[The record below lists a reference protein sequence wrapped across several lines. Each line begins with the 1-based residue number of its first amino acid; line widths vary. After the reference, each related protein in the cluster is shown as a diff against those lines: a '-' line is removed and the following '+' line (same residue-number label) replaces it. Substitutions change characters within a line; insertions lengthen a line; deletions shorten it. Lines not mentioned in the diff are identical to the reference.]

1 MQNWLPVF
9 VVVTALAV
17 VVQMAILVLMY
28 VQFRRTSDQM
38 TRIAR
43 DLQARISPI
52 LTRLQYLVEDA
63 QPRIIGM
70 MVDVSEI
77 VRTARGQAQR
87 ADRVFTEAMD
97 RLRVQ
102 LLHADRI
109 LTGVLEAIEDSGA
122 RVRRTLWEPVHQ
134 VSAFVKGVRTG
145 LDFFRSHRRP
155 PDGGATEQQ
164 DEGLFI

>member
-9 VVVTALAV
+9 VAVTALAV
-17 VVQMAILVLMY
+17 VLQMAILLLLY
-28 VQFRRTSDQM
+28 LQFRRTAEQM
-38 TRIAR
+38 ARIAR
-43 DLQARISPI
+43 DLQSRVSPI
-52 LTRLQYLVEDA
+52 LMRLQYLVEDA
-63 QPRIIGM
+63 QPRIVGM
-70 MVDVSEI
+70 MTDVSDI

-87 ADRVFTEAMD
+87 ADRVFTESMD
-97 RLRVQ
+97 RLRLQ

-109 LTGVLEAIEDSGA
+109 LTGVLEAIDDAGA

-155 PDGGATEQQ
+155 ADGGTTEQQ